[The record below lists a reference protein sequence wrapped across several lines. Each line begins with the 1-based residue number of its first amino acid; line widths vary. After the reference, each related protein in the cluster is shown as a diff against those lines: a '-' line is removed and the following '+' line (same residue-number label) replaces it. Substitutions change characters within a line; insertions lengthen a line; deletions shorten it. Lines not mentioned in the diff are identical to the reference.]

1 MRCPVLVSALT
12 CDPSSGSGSAVDPES
27 ETVCDPASVTSCGHG
42 TATGGIG
49 DPSCGPARTSVA
61 CPCRSSDPPLT
72 PSSATPRRQ
81 PQRHPRR
88 LVPPVPAGSPPLPW
102 SPARALARP
111 NKGTP
116 RGSGDSRGK
125 SGTRISK
132 PTLSKSYFSSKV
144 SRFFRTHLSTR
155 EPLSA
160 ALSGHSRHEGS
171 AVANFVSRSNQ
182 SAAAAGTSVCH
193 ARFAQCCGKCMSFI

>member
-27 ETVCDPASVTSCGHG
+27 ETVCDPASVTSCGHETA

-81 PQRHPRR
+81 PQKHLRR
-88 LVPPVPAGSPPLPW
+88 LVPPAPAGSPPQPW

-111 NKGTP
+111 NKELRAGLVTREANGP
-116 RGSGDSRGK
+116 
-125 SGTRISK
+125 RISK
-132 PTLSKSYFSSKV
+132 PTPSKSYFRQKCPD
-144 SRFFRTHLSTR
+144 FC
-155 EPLSA
+155 EPIYASA
-160 ALSGHSRHEGS
+160 ALCRPLWTQPPRGVRRGELRVGIESVRCRGRDIR
-171 AVANFVSRSNQ
+171 VACK
-182 SAAAAGTSVCH
+182 VC
-193 ARFAQCCGKCMSFI
+193 KVLW

>member
-42 TATGGIG
+42 TATATGGIG

-111 NKGTP
+111 NKELRAG
-116 RGSGDSRGK
+116 
-125 SGTRISK
+125 
-132 PTLSKSYFSSKV
+132 LV
-144 SRFFRTHLSTR
+144 TR
-155 EPLSA
+155 EANPGPGSVNQLSRKVTFRQKYPDFSEPISLRESRSLPPSLDTA
-160 ALSGHSRHEGS
+160 ATRGPPWRTSCRDRIRALPRQGHLCAMQGLHS
-171 AVANFVSRSNQ
+171 AVVNA
-182 SAAAAGTSVCH
+182 
-193 ARFAQCCGKCMSFI
+193 